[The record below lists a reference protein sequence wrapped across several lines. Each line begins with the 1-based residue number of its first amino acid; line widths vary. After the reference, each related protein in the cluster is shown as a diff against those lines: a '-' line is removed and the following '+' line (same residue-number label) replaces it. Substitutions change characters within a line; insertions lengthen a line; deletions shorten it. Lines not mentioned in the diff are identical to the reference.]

1 MEDKL
6 DLLVFLVI
14 FLIFTI
20 LSIIGLVGVLFEG
33 QVHYAIIAMFCVL
46 YYGSRTLEI
55 LKKLI
60 GSFKQKGE

>member
-20 LSIIGLVGVLFEG
+20 LSIIGMVGVLFEG

-46 YYGSRTLEI
+46 YYGTKTIEI

-60 GSFKQKGE
+60 RLNKKENK